1 MSLTN
6 EQIKQIIDGAPDGAT
21 HIHDDCYYEY
31 GMIVDTYRLSDL
43 AEILALRERVAE
55 LELVRSEIGNYLF
68 EMTGCLT
75 DEVHNDLCDLL
86 AKADAPKESTNER
99 D

>member
-1 MSLTN
+1 MTN
-6 EQIKQIIDGAPDGAT
+6 EQIKQILDGAPDKFAYQNEYDDYYKYAIDEFGGA
-21 HIHDDCYYEY
+21 DA
-31 GMIVDTYRLSDL
+31 LL
-43 AEILALRERVAE
+43 KEILALRQRVVE